1 MTEDSK
7 GGLRDERKKK
17 KKGSRSGKQK
27 EEKSSENYKVLL
39 ALKQGKSEGLF
50 LL

>member
-17 KKGSRSGKQK
+17 KKRIKIWETKGREVLRELQSVTSIKAR
-27 EEKSSENYKVLL
+27 EK
-39 ALKQGKSEGLF
+39 
-50 LL
+50 